1 MDILEYTKRPT
12 AIAIATKRKQTPEV
26 SERAVGILPN
36 VISEVKTALANYIK
50 TEKGYLT
57 NVISEVKT
65 APTGEIMQNK
75 TPSAIRQACLVFV
88 FK

>member
-12 AIAIATKRKQTPEV
+12 AIAMATKRKQTPEV
-26 SERAVGILPN
+26 SKRAVGILP
-36 VISEVKTALANYIK
+36 
-50 TEKGYLT
+50 